1 MSPIRVSL
9 SWSHFLVSLALCV
22 PLLSYLVVVSADG
35 LLKHL
40 TSGIPR
46 LVDQKHSDNFESS
59 QQIMNVHLGDWD
71 LLKQIFSWV
80 WDVYTEAEMM
90 SALGALFYSL
100 KFHHLSLTRV
110 TSCTLQM
117 PSSLM
122 LMCFALELN
131 NFKSTSILN
140 NQSKL
145 CILHPIHEPGRSLVF
160 FCQVFISWLLS
171 DSNYLTDEENSL
183 PDSGKDPI
191 ISQRMI
197 KIAKS
202 FPKTSNSG

>member
-1 MSPIRVSL
+1 MSPICVSL
-9 SWSHFLVSLALCV
+9 IWSHFLGSLALCI
-22 PLLSYLVVVSADG
+22 PLLFYLVVVSADG
-35 LLKHL
+35 LLKQL
-40 TSGIPR
+40 TSGIPG

-59 QQIMNVHLGDWD
+59 QQMMNVHLGDWD

-80 WDVYTEAEMM
+80 WDVYPDAEMV
-90 SALGALFYSL
+90 SVLGPLFHSL
-100 KFHHLSLTRV
+100 KCHHLSLTCV

-145 CILHPIHEPGRSLVF
+145 CILHPIHEPGRGLVF
-160 FCQVFISWLLS
+160 FLS
-171 DSNYLTDEENSL
+171 SVY
-183 PDSGKDPI
+183 
-191 ISQRMI
+191 
-197 KIAKS
+197 
-202 FPKTSNSG
+202 